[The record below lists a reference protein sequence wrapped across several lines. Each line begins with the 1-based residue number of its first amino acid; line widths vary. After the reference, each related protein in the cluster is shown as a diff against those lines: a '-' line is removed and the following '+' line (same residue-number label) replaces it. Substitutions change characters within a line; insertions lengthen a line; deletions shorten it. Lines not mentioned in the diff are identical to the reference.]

1 MPAEVARLHGRLSRV
16 PGVSSHLRIY
26 GGGHDWS
33 TWWPALLEGLGAV
46 ASRSLT
52 ESPARRLP
60 AWQADSVTDWA
71 IIAEVG
77 TAAGTLVLAIATF
90 ASVRS
95 SNRSARLAERSL
107 LDALRPLLLPSRMQ
121 DPPEKVGFQDDHWI
135 HVSGGMAVAE
145 VTHAAIY
152 LAISLRNV
160 GPGLAVLSGWYF
172 HPERMT
178 PTSGHRDP
186 EQFQRLTRDLY
197 IPAGDSGFWQGT
209 YRDPA
214 DVAFQ
219 TAAGVINMRRPCTI
233 DLLYSDGEG
242 GQRII
247 TRFSLLPARDVE
259 WIASVSRHWNLDRP
273 DPR

>member
-1 MPAEVARLHGRLSRV
+1 MPSRPGSVVRNRSPIGLVDVVSGAAGRPPYRGQ
-16 PGVSSHLRIY
+16 P
-26 GGGHDWS
+26 
-33 TWWPALLEGLGAV
+33 
-46 ASRSLT
+46 SLT
-52 ESPARRLP
+52 ESPARRL
-60 AWQADSVTDWA
+60 ASWQAGSVTDWA
-71 IIAEVG
+71 TIAEVG
-77 TAAGTLVLAIATF
+77 TAAGTLVLALATF

-107 LDALRPLLLPSRMQ
+107 LDALRPLLLPSRLQ

-135 HVSGGMAVAE
+135 RVSGGMAIAE

-172 HPERMT
+172 HPERMSA
-178 PTSGHRDP
+178 PTGHPEP

-197 IPAGDSGFWQGT
+197 IPAGDTGFWQGT

-214 DVAFQ
+214 DAAFQ
-219 TAAGVINMRRPCTI
+219 TAADVISMRRPFTI

>member
-1 MPAEVARLHGRLSRV
+1 VVAG
-16 PGVSSHLRIY
+16 IA
-26 GGGHDWS
+26 GGTRYHRE
-33 TWWPALLEGLGAV
+33 P
-46 ASRSLT
+46 SLT
-52 ESPARRLP
+52 DSPARRLP

-71 IIAEVG
+71 TIAEVG

-107 LDALRPLLLPSRMQ
+107 LDALRPLLLPSRLQ

-135 HVSGGMAVAE
+135 RVAGGKAVAE

-160 GPGLAVLSGWYF
+160 GPGLAVLNGWYF
-172 HPERMT
+172 HPERL
-178 PTSGHRDP
+178 PGPSGHADP

-197 IPAGDSGFWQGT
+197 IPAGDSGFWQGA
-209 YRDPA
+209 YRDAA
-214 DVAFQ
+214 DAAFQ
-219 TAAGVINMRRPCTI
+219 TAADVIRGRAPYTI

-247 TRFSLLPARDVE
+247 TRFSLLPARDDE